1 MAFEKKSNETDVQ
14 DEKLAAEKEALLNE
28 IKQTYGIEEPKEE
41 ESEAEETDENSDE
54 KNEAFSEDNPDSSE
68 ETVDTTDV
76 LSNTA
81 ESDDSKES
89 GELTDEDLE
98 SSYNETISITA
109 KEPLP
114 KYGKCFTFVPIAC
127 GTTLL
132 AVILGH
138 VPPIN
143 MGIPSNSTIRYIY
156 IGFGCLLAILALL
169 LIVNAIAEAHIYENI
184 QMGKLVTTGV
194 YSKTRNPIY
203 AGVLFGCTG
212 ILFISG
218 NAFMYVLPIIY
229 WFLLTYMLINTEEVI
244 LRRRFGQDYKEYMN
258 KTNRIAPIPKREE

>member
-1 MAFEKKSNETDVQ
+1 MAFEKNSKETEVQ

-28 IKQTYGIEEPKEE
+28 IKQTYGIEVPKEE
-41 ESEAEETDENSDE
+41 AEEVVDDAVETAKETAEETV
-54 KNEAFSEDNPDSSE
+54 A
-68 ETVDTTDV
+68 DTI
-76 LSNTA
+76 A
-81 ESDDSKES
+81 
-89 GELTDEDLE
+89 DEDLE

-114 KYGKCFTFVPIAC
+114 KYGKCFAFVPIAC

-138 VPPIN
+138 IPPIN

-156 IGFGCLLAILALL
+156 IGFGCLLAVLALL

-203 AGVLFGCTG
+203 SGVIFGCTG

-244 LRRRFGQDYKEYMN
+244 LRRRFGQDYKEYMQ

>member
-1 MAFEKKSNETDVQ
+1 MAFEKNSKETEVQ

-28 IKQTYGIEEPKEE
+28 IKQTYGIEVPKEE
-41 ESEAEETDENSDE
+41 AEEVVDDAVETAKETAEETV
-54 KNEAFSEDNPDSSE
+54 
-68 ETVDTTDV
+68 TDTI
-76 LSNTA
+76 A
-81 ESDDSKES
+81 
-89 GELTDEDLE
+89 DEDLE

-114 KYGKCFTFVPIAC
+114 KYGKCFAFVPIAC

-138 VPPIN
+138 IPPIN

-156 IGFGCLLAILALL
+156 IGFGCLLAVLALL

-203 AGVLFGCTG
+203 AGVIFGCTG

-244 LRRRFGQDYKEYMN
+244 LRRRFGQDYKEYMQ

>member
-1 MAFEKKSNETDVQ
+1 MAFEKNSKETEVQ

-28 IKQTYGIEEPKEE
+28 IKQTYGIEVPKEE
-41 ESEAEETDENSDE
+41 DVESSEDAVDTAETSAEEKPEEADKE
-54 KNEAFSEDNPDSSE
+54 KVEDSEPDSPQSE
-68 ETVDTTDV
+68 
-76 LSNTA
+76 S
-81 ESDDSKES
+81 SDSSGEP

-114 KYGKCFTFVPIAC
+114 KYGKCFAFVPIAC

-138 VPPIN
+138 IPPIN

-156 IGFGCLLAILALL
+156 IGFGCLLAVLALL

-203 AGVLFGCTG
+203 AGVIFGCTG

-244 LRRRFGQDYKEYMN
+244 LRRRFGQDYKEYMQ

>member
-1 MAFEKKSNETDVQ
+1 MAFEKNSKETEVQ

-28 IKQTYGIEEPKEE
+28 IKQTYGIEVPKEE
-41 ESEAEETDENSDE
+41 AEEVVDD
-54 KNEAFSEDNPDSSE
+54 AV
-68 ETVDTTDV
+68 ETAKE
-76 LSNTA
+76 TA
-81 ESDDSKES
+81 EEP
-89 GELTDEDLE
+89 GELTDENLE

-114 KYGKCFTFVPIAC
+114 KYGKCFVFVPIAC

-138 VPPIN
+138 IPPIN

-156 IGFGCLLAILALL
+156 IGFGCLLAVLALL

-203 AGVLFGCTG
+203 AGVIFGCTG

-244 LRRRFGQDYKEYMN
+244 LRRRFGQDYKEYMQ

>member
-1 MAFEKKSNETDVQ
+1 MAFEKNSKETEVQ

-28 IKQTYGIEEPKEE
+28 IKQTYGIEVPKEE
-41 ESEAEETDENSDE
+41 AEEVVDDAVETAKETAEETV
-54 KNEAFSEDNPDSSE
+54 A
-68 ETVDTTDV
+68 DTI
-76 LSNTA
+76 A
-81 ESDDSKES
+81 
-89 GELTDEDLE
+89 DEDLE

-114 KYGKCFTFVPIAC
+114 KYGKCFAFVPIAC

-138 VPPIN
+138 IPPIN
-143 MGIPSNSTIRYIY
+143 MGIPSNSAIRYIY
-156 IGFGCLLAILALL
+156 IGFGCLLAVLALL

-203 AGVLFGCTG
+203 SGVIFGCTG

-244 LRRRFGQDYKEYMN
+244 LRRRFGQDYKEYMQ

>member
-1 MAFEKKSNETDVQ
+1 MAFEKNSKETEVQ

-28 IKQTYGIEEPKEE
+28 IKQTYGIEVPKEE
-41 ESEAEETDENSDE
+41 AEEVVDDAVETAKETAEETV
-54 KNEAFSEDNPDSSE
+54 A
-68 ETVDTTDV
+68 DTI
-76 LSNTA
+76 A
-81 ESDDSKES
+81 
-89 GELTDEDLE
+89 DEDLE

-114 KYGKCFTFVPIAC
+114 KYGKCFAFVPIAC

-138 VPPIN
+138 IPPIN

-156 IGFGCLLAILALL
+156 IGFGCLLAVLALL

-203 AGVLFGCTG
+203 AGVIFGCTG

-244 LRRRFGQDYKEYMN
+244 LRRRFGQDYKEYMQ

>member
-1 MAFEKKSNETDVQ
+1 MAFEKNSKETEVQ

-28 IKQTYGIEEPKEE
+28 IKQTYGIEVPKEE
-41 ESEAEETDENSDE
+41 AEEVVDDTVETAKETAEETV
-54 KNEAFSEDNPDSSE
+54 
-68 ETVDTTDV
+68 TDTI
-76 LSNTA
+76 A
-81 ESDDSKES
+81 
-89 GELTDEDLE
+89 DEDLE

-114 KYGKCFTFVPIAC
+114 KYGKCFAFVPIAC

-138 VPPIN
+138 IPPIN

-156 IGFGCLLAILALL
+156 IGFGCLLAVLALL

-203 AGVLFGCTG
+203 AGVIFGCTG

-244 LRRRFGQDYKEYMN
+244 LRRRFGQDYKEYMQ

>member
-1 MAFEKKSNETDVQ
+1 MAFEKNSKETEVQ

-28 IKQTYGIEEPKEE
+28 IKQTYGIEAPKEE
-41 ESEAEETDENSDE
+41 AEEVVDDAVETAKETAEETV
-54 KNEAFSEDNPDSSE
+54 A
-68 ETVDTTDV
+68 DTI
-76 LSNTA
+76 A
-81 ESDDSKES
+81 
-89 GELTDEDLE
+89 DEDLE

-114 KYGKCFTFVPIAC
+114 KYGKCFAFVPIAC

-138 VPPIN
+138 IPPIN

-156 IGFGCLLAILALL
+156 IGFGCLLAVLALL

-203 AGVLFGCTG
+203 SGVIFGCTG

-244 LRRRFGQDYKEYMN
+244 LRRRFGQDYKEYMQ

>member
-1 MAFEKKSNETDVQ
+1 MAFEKNSKETEVQ

-28 IKQTYGIEEPKEE
+28 IKQTYGIEVPKEE
-41 ESEAEETDENSDE
+41 AEEVVDDAVETTQETAEETAADTIADTVKDSESDTPQTE
-54 KNEAFSEDNPDSSE
+54 SSDSSGE
-68 ETVDTTDV
+68 P
-76 LSNTA
+76 
-81 ESDDSKES
+81 

-138 VPPIN
+138 IPPIN

-156 IGFGCLLAILALL
+156 IGFGCLLAVRKQRA
-169 LIVNAIAEAHIYENI
+169 
-184 QMGKLVTTGV
+184 
-194 YSKTRNPIY
+194 YSRSLYVPCCDVHHLWRKGRNP
-203 AGVLFGCTG
+203 
-212 ILFISG
+212 
-218 NAFMYVLPIIY
+218 
-229 WFLLTYMLINTEEVI
+229 
-244 LRRRFGQDYKEYMN
+244 
-258 KTNRIAPIPKREE
+258 

>member
-1 MAFEKKSNETDVQ
+1 MAFEKNSKETEVQ

-28 IKQTYGIEEPKEE
+28 IKQTYGIEVPKEE
-41 ESEAEETDENSDE
+41 DVESSEDAADTVETAAEEKPEEADKE
-54 KNEAFSEDNPDSSE
+54 KVEDSEPVSSQAEGSDSSGE
-68 ETVDTTDV
+68 P
-76 LSNTA
+76 
-81 ESDDSKES
+81 

-114 KYGKCFTFVPIAC
+114 KYGKCFAFVPIAC

-138 VPPIN
+138 IPPIN

-156 IGFGCLLAILALL
+156 IGFGCLLAVLALL

-203 AGVLFGCTG
+203 AGVIFGCTG

-244 LRRRFGQDYKEYMN
+244 LRRRFGQDYKEYMQ

>member
-1 MAFEKKSNETDVQ
+1 MAFEKNSKETEVQ
-14 DEKLAAEKEALLNE
+14 DEKLTAEKEALLNE
-28 IKQTYGIEEPKEE
+28 IKQTYGIEVPKEE
-41 ESEAEETDENSDE
+41 AEEVVDDAVETAKETAKETAEETV
-54 KNEAFSEDNPDSSE
+54 A
-68 ETVDTTDV
+68 DTI
-76 LSNTA
+76 A
-81 ESDDSKES
+81 
-89 GELTDEDLE
+89 DEDLE

-114 KYGKCFTFVPIAC
+114 KYGKCFAFVPIAC

-138 VPPIN
+138 IPPIN

-156 IGFGCLLAILALL
+156 IGFGCLLAVLALL

-203 AGVLFGCTG
+203 AGVIFGCTG

-244 LRRRFGQDYKEYMN
+244 LRRRFGQDYKEYMQ

>member
-1 MAFEKKSNETDVQ
+1 MLCCTKIF
-14 DEKLAAEKEALLNE
+14 
-28 IKQTYGIEEPKEE
+28 
-41 ESEAEETDENSDE
+41 
-54 KNEAFSEDNPDSSE
+54 KN
-68 ETVDTTDV
+68 
-76 LSNTA
+76 
-81 ESDDSKES
+81 
-89 GELTDEDLE
+89 G
-98 SSYNETISITA
+98 
-109 KEPLP
+109 P
-114 KYGKCFTFVPIAC
+114 KYGKCFAFVPIAC

-138 VPPIN
+138 IPPIN

-156 IGFGCLLAILALL
+156 IGFGCLLAVLALL

-203 AGVLFGCTG
+203 AGVIFGCTG

-244 LRRRFGQDYKEYMN
+244 LRRRFGQDYKEYMQ

>member
-1 MAFEKKSNETDVQ
+1 MAFEKNSKETEVQ

-28 IKQTYGIEEPKEE
+28 IKQTYGIEVPKEE
-41 ESEAEETDENSDE
+41 AEEVVDDAVETAKEPAEETV
-54 KNEAFSEDNPDSSE
+54 
-68 ETVDTTDV
+68 TDTI
-76 LSNTA
+76 A
-81 ESDDSKES
+81 
-89 GELTDEDLE
+89 DEDLE

-114 KYGKCFTFVPIAC
+114 KYGKCFAFVPIAC

-138 VPPIN
+138 IPPIN

-156 IGFGCLLAILALL
+156 IGFGCLLAVLALL

-203 AGVLFGCTG
+203 AGVIFGCTG

-244 LRRRFGQDYKEYMN
+244 LRRRFGQDYKEYMQ

>member
-1 MAFEKKSNETDVQ
+1 MAFEKNSKETEVQ

-28 IKQTYGIEEPKEE
+28 IKQTYGIEVPKEE
-41 ESEAEETDENSDE
+41 AEEVVDDTVETAKETAEETV
-54 KNEAFSEDNPDSSE
+54 A
-68 ETVDTTDV
+68 DTI
-76 LSNTA
+76 A
-81 ESDDSKES
+81 
-89 GELTDEDLE
+89 DEDLE

-114 KYGKCFTFVPIAC
+114 KYGKCFAFVPIAC

-138 VPPIN
+138 IPPIN

-156 IGFGCLLAILALL
+156 IGFGCLLAVLALL

-203 AGVLFGCTG
+203 SGVIFGCTG

-244 LRRRFGQDYKEYMN
+244 LRRRFGQDYKEYMQ

>member
-1 MAFEKKSNETDVQ
+1 MAFEKNSKETEVQ

-28 IKQTYGIEEPKEE
+28 IKQTYGIEVPKEE
-41 ESEAEETDENSDE
+41 AEEVVDDAVETAKETAEETI
-54 KNEAFSEDNPDSSE
+54 A
-68 ETVDTTDV
+68 DTI
-76 LSNTA
+76 A
-81 ESDDSKES
+81 
-89 GELTDEDLE
+89 DEDLE

-114 KYGKCFTFVPIAC
+114 KYGKCFAFVPIAC

-138 VPPIN
+138 IPPIN

-156 IGFGCLLAILALL
+156 IGFGCLLAVLALL

-203 AGVLFGCTG
+203 AGVIFGCTG

-244 LRRRFGQDYKEYMN
+244 LRRRFGQDYKEYMQ

>member
-1 MAFEKKSNETDVQ
+1 MAFEKNSKETEVQ

-28 IKQTYGIEEPKEE
+28 IKQTYGIEVPKEE
-41 ESEAEETDENSDE
+41 AEEVVDDAVETAQDTAEETAADTIADTVKDSESDTPQTE
-54 KNEAFSEDNPDSSE
+54 SSDSSE
-68 ETVDTTDV
+68 EP
-76 LSNTA
+76 
-81 ESDDSKES
+81 

-114 KYGKCFTFVPIAC
+114 KYGKCFAFVPIAC
-127 GTTLL
+127 GTTLM

-138 VPPIN
+138 IPPIN

-156 IGFGCLLAILALL
+156 IGFGCLLAVLALL

-203 AGVLFGCTG
+203 AGVIFGCTG

-244 LRRRFGQDYKEYMN
+244 LRRRFGQDYKEYMQ
-258 KTNRIAPIPKREE
+258 KTNRIAPIPKKEE

>member
-1 MAFEKKSNETDVQ
+1 MAFEKNSKETEVQ

-28 IKQTYGIEEPKEE
+28 IKQTYGIEVPKEE
-41 ESEAEETDENSDE
+41 AEEVVDDAVETAKETAEETV
-54 KNEAFSEDNPDSSE
+54 
-68 ETVDTTDV
+68 TDTI
-76 LSNTA
+76 A
-81 ESDDSKES
+81 
-89 GELTDEDLE
+89 DEDLE

-114 KYGKCFTFVPIAC
+114 KYGKCFAFVPIAC

-138 VPPIN
+138 IPPIN

-203 AGVLFGCTG
+203 AGVIFGCTG

-244 LRRRFGQDYKEYMN
+244 LRRRFGQDYKEYMQ

>member
-1 MAFEKKSNETDVQ
+1 MAFEKNSKETEVQ
-14 DEKLAAEKEALLNE
+14 ALLNE
-28 IKQTYGIEEPKEE
+28 IKQTYGIEVPKEE
-41 ESEAEETDENSDE
+41 AEEVVDDAVETAKETAEETV
-54 KNEAFSEDNPDSSE
+54 A
-68 ETVDTTDV
+68 DTI
-76 LSNTA
+76 A
-81 ESDDSKES
+81 
-89 GELTDEDLE
+89 DEDLE
-98 SSYNETISITA
+98 SSYNETISSTA

-114 KYGKCFTFVPIAC
+114 KYGKCFAFVPIAC

-138 VPPIN
+138 IPPIN

-156 IGFGCLLAILALL
+156 IGFGCLLAVLALL

-203 AGVLFGCTG
+203 SGVIFGCTG

-244 LRRRFGQDYKEYMN
+244 LRRRFGQDYKEYMQN
-258 KTNRIAPIPKREE
+258 TNRIAPIPKREE